1 MARTGRERKSAAKA
15 SEEGTGSDVADVAR
29 TAFRSGSVKVADL
42 MHRDVVSVPPGMP
55 VRELAQTLA
64 RHGVTGVPVIDDGR
78 AVGMVSSTDL
88 LWLFDPVETGA
99 SGRPRTADI
108 DRLTVRDIMTPD
120 VFGVP
125 SSAGLHELRQFFT
138 RTAVHRALVLE
149 DEAVVGIVSITDM
162 LALL

>member
-1 MARTGRERKSAAKA
+1 MPSNGRERKSAATA
-15 SEEGTGSDVADVAR
+15 SEERTGSDVADGAR
-29 TAFRSGSVKVADL
+29 RAFRPGSVKVADL
-42 MHRDVVSVPPGMP
+42 MHRDVVSVPPGMS
-55 VRELAQTLA
+55 VRELAQTLV

-88 LWLFDPVETGA
+88 LWLFDPAETGA
-99 SGRPRTADI
+99 SGRPRAADI

-125 SSAGLHELRQFFT
+125 ASAGLRELGQFFT
-138 RTAVHRALVLE
+138 RTSVHRALVLE
-149 DEAVVGIVSITDM
+149 DGAVIGIVSITDM